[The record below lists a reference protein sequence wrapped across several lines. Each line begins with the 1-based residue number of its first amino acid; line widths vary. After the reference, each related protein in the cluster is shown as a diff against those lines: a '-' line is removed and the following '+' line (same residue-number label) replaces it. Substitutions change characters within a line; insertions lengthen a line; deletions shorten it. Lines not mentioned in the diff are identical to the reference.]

1 MEVKH
6 MQHSAPRR
14 PRNVANPA
22 NTVYEDSCLHEL
34 GGAIYVVER
43 VFTGHRTAKQAV
55 VEEIVAS
62 AGMIHSF
69 DRPDRPVV

>member
-1 MEVKH
+1 
-6 MQHSAPRR
+6 MQHSAARR

-55 VEEIVAS
+55 VEEIVTS

>member
-1 MEVKH
+1 
-6 MQHSAPRR
+6 MQHSAARR

-22 NTVYEDSCLHEL
+22 NTVYEDSCLHEF

-55 VEEIVAS
+55 VEEIVTS
-62 AGMIHSF
+62 AGSIHSF
-69 DRPDRPVV
+69 DCPDRPVV

>member
-1 MEVKH
+1 
-6 MQHSAPRR
+6 MQHSAARR
-14 PRNVANPA
+14 QRNAANPA

-34 GGAIYVVER
+34 GGVVYVVER
-43 VFTGHRTAKQAV
+43 VFTGRRTAKQAV

>member
-1 MEVKH
+1 
-6 MQHSAPRR
+6 MQHSAARR

-22 NTVYEDSCLHEL
+22 NTLYEDSCLHEL

-55 VEEIVAS
+55 VEEIVTS
-62 AGMIHSF
+62 AGSIHSF

>member
-1 MEVKH
+1 
-6 MQHSAPRR
+6 MQHSAARR

-22 NTVYEDSCLHEL
+22 NTVYEDGCLHEL
-34 GGAIYVVER
+34 GGVVYVVER

-55 VEEIVAS
+55 VEEIVTS

>member
-1 MEVKH
+1 
-6 MQHSAPRR
+6 MQHSAARR
-14 PRNVANPA
+14 QRNAANPA

-62 AGMIHSF
+62 AGMIHNF

>member
-1 MEVKH
+1 
-6 MQHSAPRR
+6 MQHSAARR
-14 PRNVANPA
+14 QRNAANPA

-34 GGAIYVVER
+34 GGAVYIVER

-69 DRPDRPVV
+69 DRPDGPVV

>member
-1 MEVKH
+1 
-6 MQHSAPRR
+6 MQHSAARR

-22 NTVYEDSCLHEL
+22 NTLYEDSCLHEL

-43 VFTGHRTAKQAV
+43 VLTGHRTAKQAV